1 MTRLRKIGLVSLA
14 VLIISVIVS
23 QVAFADYVDASKNN
37 DKLPKQGFFN
47 VEVRTRE
54 INTP

>member
-23 QVAFADYVDASKNN
+23 QVAFEE
-37 DKLPKQGFFN
+37 Q
-47 VEVRTRE
+47 
-54 INTP
+54 